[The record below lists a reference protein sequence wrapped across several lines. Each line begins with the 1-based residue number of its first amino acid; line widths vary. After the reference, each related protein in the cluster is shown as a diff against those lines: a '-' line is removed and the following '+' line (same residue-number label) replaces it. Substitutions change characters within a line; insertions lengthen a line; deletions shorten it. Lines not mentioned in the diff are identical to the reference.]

1 MRILVIADVHGSN
14 SVRKNVQSWVAEH
27 TPNIIVV
34 AGDIT
39 QFGPP
44 EWAEDFLNSIPLK
57 TLAIPGNLDPK
68 SVLEAIESSQAIPL
82 HGKKVDVEGYNFV
95 GLGGSNAT
103 PFGTP
108 FELSEEEIYEILNEV
123 MVEKAV
129 LVSHAP
135 VQGHLDSTAS
145 VEKTG
150 SQALTWIISEFSPII
165 VISGHIHEARGVE
178 QEGGIT
184 YINPGPASQGY
195 GAIIDLEGDEVKVEL
210 IRA

>member
-1 MRILVIADVHGSN
+1 MRILAIADVHGSAAA
-14 SVRKNVQSWVAEH
+14 RKNVQAWIAEH
-27 TPNIIVV
+27 TPNIVVV

-44 EWAEDFLNSIPLK
+44 EWAEDFLNAIPLR

-68 SVLEAIESSQAIPL
+68 TILEAIELSQAIPI
-82 HGKKVDVEGYNFV
+82 HGQSVEIEGYTFV
-95 GLGGSNAT
+95 GLGGSNIT

-108 FELSEEEIYEILNEV
+108 FELSEEEILETLKEI

-135 VQGHLDSTAS
+135 VQGHLDRTAS
-145 VEKTG
+145 AESSG
-150 SQALTWIISEFSPII
+150 SQALSWIISEFSPIL

-178 QEGGIT
+178 QEGGTT
-184 YINPGPASQGY
+184 YVNPGPAAQGY
-195 GAIIDLEGDEVKVEL
+195 GAIIDLDEEEVKVEL
-210 IRA
+210 IRI

>member
-1 MRILVIADVHGSN
+1 MRILAIADVHGSV

-27 TPNIIVV
+27 TPNIVVV

-57 TLAIPGNLDPK
+57 TLAIPGNLDPR
-68 SVLEAIESSQAIPL
+68 SVLEAIELSQAIPL
-82 HGKKVDVEGYNFV
+82 HGKKVDVEGFTFV
-95 GLGGSNAT
+95 GLGGSNTT

-108 FELSEEEIYEILNEV
+108 FELSEEDIYETLKQV

-135 VQGHLDSTAS
+135 VQGHLDKTAS
-145 VEKTG
+145 VENSG
-150 SQALTWIISEFSPII
+150 SQALSWIINEFSPLL

-178 QEGGIT
+178 QEGETT
-184 YINPGPASQGY
+184 YVNPGPASQGY
-195 GAIIDLEGDEVKVEL
+195 SAIIDLDGEEVKVEL
-210 IRA
+210 IRS